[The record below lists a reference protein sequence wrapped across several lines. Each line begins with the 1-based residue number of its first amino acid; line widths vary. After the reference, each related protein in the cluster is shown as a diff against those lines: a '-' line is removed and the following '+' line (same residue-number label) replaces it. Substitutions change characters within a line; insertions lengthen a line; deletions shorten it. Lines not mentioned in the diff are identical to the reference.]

1 MTAATRLAT
10 LHKQLEHHY
19 RVVLVL
25 TEPLGVEAARFEI
38 APGRPSIAW
47 CLGHLVHNVRTL
59 PPSVCG
65 AAPVEESARHALPH
79 FGIAS
84 ATEWTTLLGE
94 WRQATVDALEG
105 LAVLRDE
112 DLSKPLTVEVHPA
125 FEGQLTS
132 RERFLH
138 GHLFHVAWHA
148 GQIGTSRAA
157 QGLDWPTS

>member
-10 LHKQLEHHY
+10 LHRQLEHHY

-25 TEPLGVEAARFEI
+25 TEPLDLAAATFEI
-38 APGRPSIAW
+38 AAGRPSIAW
-47 CLGHLVHNVRTL
+47 CLGHLTHNVRTV
-59 PPSVCG
+59 PASVCDG
-65 AAPVEESARHALPH
+65 NPVGETTKHELPH
-79 FGIAS
+79 FGVAS
-84 ATEWTTLLGE
+84 GADWTALLGA
-94 WRQATVDALEG
+94 WRQATADALEG

-125 FEGQLTS
+125 FRGQLTS

-148 GQIGTSRAA
+148 GQIGALRAA
-157 QGLDWPTS
+157 QGLDWPTP

>member
-1 MTAATRLAT
+1 MSTATRLAT
-10 LHKQLEHHY
+10 LHAQLEHHY

-25 TEPLGVEAARFEI
+25 TEPLDLAAARHVL

-47 CLGHLVHNVRTL
+47 CLGHLVHEVRTL

-65 AAPVEESARHALPH
+65 APPVADPATRIHPHHGVETAADWTALL
-79 FGIAS
+79 A
-84 ATEWTTLLGE
+84 E
-94 WRQATVDALEG
+94 WRRATVDALEG

-112 DLSKPLTVEVHPA
+112 DLSKPLTVEVHEA
-125 FEGQLTS
+125 FREGLTT

-148 GQIGTSRAA
+148 GQIGSVRAA
-157 QGLDWPTS
+157 LGLRWPTG